1 MVGVVVKFELRSR
14 NHMRLLCTV
23 ALFVVWSSA
32 AFAQYWTETTGPA
45 APTVALASNS
55 KGHVFAGTEYS
66 KVYRTTD
73 KGQTWEPFDQGID
86 DGINFYTIS
95 QIRVTD
101 NDVIYMTVNGRG
113 LFRSDDDGVTWKQ
126 LDINIPDIVQNARI
140 FFDLKKLPNG
150 KLRILLGYDGGTT
163 ALLLRRSD
171 DDGETFTEVP
181 KSTLPTSISSIFG
194 AYMSPNSDK
203 FFVLVSYNKGLY
215 RSSNFGASWTRIDSD
230 PSSGESDDAFKT
242 MAYDEKGHLYVGR
255 NSLAASTKTKNAV
268 VMKST
273 NDGESWSYLTNGWD
287 NNDITNNRVS
297 SIAIG
302 KNGLIL
308 ATVEKVSGPF
318 RSTDYGETW
327 TKIRDG
333 FRNDDGA
340 SRAVTI
346 TRSGDEYIAPV
357 GEFVMRHGSATA
369 VDEELPAVVRLAA
382 YPNPATDRVRID
394 VTSKHA
400 GTVEV
405 VLRDAAG
412 RSVIPSHATI
422 ARPDLTTTVWLET
435 ATLPSGVYMASVSSA
450 AGVTT
455 VPVTVVR

>member
-1 MVGVVVKFELRSR
+1 
-14 NHMRLLCTV
+14 MRFLCTIALSV
-23 ALFVVWSSA
+23 ALSVA
-32 AFAQYWTETTGPA
+32 ASAQYWTETTGPA

-66 KVYRTTD
+66 KIYRTTD
-73 KGQTWEPFDQGID
+73 RGQTWEPFDQGID

-101 NDVIYMTVNGRG
+101 NDVIYTTVNGRG
-113 LFRSDDDGVTWKQ
+113 LFRSDDDGVTWRK
-126 LDINIPDIVQNARI
+126 LDINIPDIVSNARI
-140 FFDLKKLPNG
+140 FFDIKKLADG
-150 KLRILLGYDGGTT
+150 KLRILLGYDGGTD

-171 DDGETFTEVP
+171 DGGETFTEVS
-181 KSTLPTSISSIFG
+181 KSTLPGSISSIFG
-194 AYMSPNSDK
+194 AYMTPNSDK

-215 RSSNFGASWTRIDSD
+215 RSNNFGASWTRIDSD
-230 PSSGESDDAFKT
+230 PQSGESDDAFKT
-242 MAYDEKGHLYVGR
+242 MAYDDKGHLYVGR

-273 NDGESWSYLTNGWD
+273 NDGESWTYLTNGWD

-318 RSTDYGETW
+318 RSTDYGATW
-327 TKIRDG
+327 TKVRDG

-340 SRAVTI
+340 SRAAII
-346 TRSGDEYIAPV
+346 TGSGDEYIAPV
-357 GEFVMRHGSATA
+357 GEFVMRHGPATG
-369 VDEELPAVVRLAA
+369 VDEEIPAVVRLEA

-394 VTSKHA
+394 ITTRHA
-400 GTVEV
+400 GAVEV
-405 VLRDAAG
+405 MLRDASG
-412 RSVIPSHATI
+412 RSVIPSHTTI
-422 ARPDLTTTVWLET
+422 ARPDLTTAVWLET
-435 ATLPSGVYMASVSSA
+435 AELPSGVYMATVRSA

-455 VPVTVVR
+455 VPVTVVH

>member
-1 MVGVVVKFELRSR
+1 MDVMILLRSGK
-14 NHMRLLCTV
+14 HMRLLCTLALNVVMSV
-23 ALFVVWSSA
+23 AMM
-32 AFAQYWTETTGPA
+32 AQYWTETTGPA

-66 KVYRTTD
+66 KIYRTTD
-73 KGQTWEPFDQGID
+73 RGQTWEPFDQGID

-95 QIRVTD
+95 QIRVTED
-101 NDVIYMTVNGRG
+101 DVIYTTVNGRG
-113 LFRSDDDGVTWKQ
+113 LFRSDDDGVTWRK
-126 LDINIPDIVQNARI
+126 LDINIPDVVSNARI
-140 FFDLKKLPNG
+140 FFDLKKLANG
-150 KLRILLGYDGGTT
+150 KLRILLGYDGGTD

-171 DDGETFTEVP
+171 DGGETFTEVP
-181 KSTLPTSISSIFG
+181 KSNLPTSISSIFG
-194 AYMSPNSDK
+194 AYMTPNSDK

-215 RSSNFGASWTRIDSD
+215 RSNNFGTSWTRIDSD

-287 NNDITNNRVS
+287 NNDVTNNRVS
-297 SIAIG
+297 AIAVG
-302 KNGLIL
+302 NNGLIL

-318 RSTDYGETW
+318 RSTDYGATW
-327 TKIRDG
+327 TKTRDG

-340 SRAVTI
+340 SRAVII

-357 GEFVMRHGSATA
+357 GEFVMRHGSATG
-369 VDEELPAVVRLAA
+369 VDEDIPGVVRLEA

-394 VTSKHA
+394 VTSRHA
-400 GTVEV
+400 GTVEIT
-405 VLRDAAG
+405 LRDAAG
-412 RSVIPSHATI
+412 RSVVPSYTTV
-422 ARPDLTTTVWLET
+422 ARPDLATSVWLET
-435 ATLPSGVYMASVSSA
+435 AGLPSGVYMATVSSV
-450 AGVTT
+450 AGNTT